1 MHGWPPPQHLFG
13 HQVGQILTI
22 WAKGGMDFCSTIL
35 RIRLHPMHP
44 MFFSH
49 FIHLKKP
56 AGASISTCIC
66 DPFVYWPWGDSYFR
80 FPCGP
85 MLDLRLD
92 LSCRIAA
99 GGLADGL
106 EFGKVSN
113 VKRSAWNA
121 RKTPS
126 YNYAV
131 YFTGVCTDLS
141 GNDGGDMEGQV
152 GWLYKS
158 CHHFWR
164 YPSSWGLGVT
174 TGVSTNSVPV
184 IVDLQGS
191 AQFSRLRWRCPHHH
205 NVASLRSDTGLCF
218 FHWMTL
224 DDVNYS
230 FACFHHEFTSTLMFL
245 HFHEAEAATR
255 LRVVVTSAVR
265 RWDFHHRWLMT
276 HFLPGT
282 RRFSQC
288 WILCFWRSLSGAPL
302 ILHSICIA
310 VECYR
315 LTILALLYHDILPLW
330 HLWRY
335 MCQRDSWQLSFW

>member
-49 FIHLKKP
+49 FIHLKKL

-152 GWLYKS
+152 GWLYKVVITFDDTQVVEAWES
-158 CHHFWR
+158 RRECPQTQSQWLLTYKAQR
-164 YPSSWGLGVT
+164 NSQDLG
-174 TGVSTNSVPV
+174 G
-184 IVDLQGS
+184 
-191 AQFSRLRWRCPHHH
+191 
-205 NVASLRSDTGLCF
+205 
-218 FHWMTL
+218 
-224 DDVNYS
+224 
-230 FACFHHEFTSTLMFL
+230 
-245 HFHEAEAATR
+245 AA
-255 LRVVVTSAVR
+255 
-265 RWDFHHRWLMT
+265 H
-276 HFLPGT
+276 
-282 RRFSQC
+282 
-288 WILCFWRSLSGAPL
+288 
-302 ILHSICIA
+302 
-310 VECYR
+310 
-315 LTILALLYHDILPLW
+315 TII
-330 HLWRY
+330 
-335 MCQRDSWQLSFW
+335 M